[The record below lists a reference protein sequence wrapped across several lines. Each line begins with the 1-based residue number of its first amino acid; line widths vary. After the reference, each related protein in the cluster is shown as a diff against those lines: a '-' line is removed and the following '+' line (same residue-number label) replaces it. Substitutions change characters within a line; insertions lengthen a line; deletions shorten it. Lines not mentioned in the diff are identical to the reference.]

1 MHNSLDFKLGFG
13 VQQCQNRAGLNGYS
27 MTTISSIQITRE
39 SAPALLQM
47 APQCHFI
54 ISFFPANLRAS
65 RGTVLLPQE
74 VEGTDCPLTI
84 CLSPLSQTSFTT
96 KAFTKLNLQYL
107 DRKKQENDTTQRFLK
122 ISSRK
127 LYTVNTNKF

>member
-1 MHNSLDFKLGFG
+1 MPEQSRTEWLFHDHHKQHTDHQGVCSSFASDGTTMSLH
-13 VQQCQNRAGLNGYS
+13 Y
-27 MTTISSIQITRE
+27 
-39 SAPALLQM
+39 
-47 APQCHFI
+47 H
-54 ISFFPANLRAS
+54 SFFPANLRAS

-107 DRKKQENDTTQRFLK
+107 DRKKQENDTSQRFLK